1 MHGWLAVWVGLFKII
16 IWTEGV
22 IWVEFRKAEE
32 EKIISVSQLREIKT
46 LVLVGEIVCGPTEI
60 MIE

>member
-1 MHGWLAVWVGLFKII
+1 M
-16 IWTEGV
+16 EEV

-32 EKIISVSQLREIKT
+32 RKIMSVSQLREIKT